1 MSNKLSLSKAFSPR
15 VWSTAEFNLGVP
27 RVYKGNSRCQ
37 ECQSLFHSKGICALG
52 SRKIS
57 VISTGSFGSLFSS
70 LLCLEAPVS
79 VSYPGTYLDFNQSQE
94 IQKKKKKNF
103 GCYYL
108 KFNNKHHRKCGSFKK
123 QLHIL
128 WHFSHWEGGGLCHLS
143 LNLGRFNW

>member
-15 VWSTAEFNLGVP
+15 VWSTAEFNLGAP
-27 RVYKGNSRCQ
+27 RVYKGSSRCQ

-79 VSYPGTYLDFNQSQE
+79 VSYTGATLTSIRMRKFRE
-94 IQKKKKKNF
+94 KKDF

-108 KFNNKHHRKCGSFKK
+108 KFNNKHHRKCDSFKK
-123 QLHIL
+123 QLQ
-128 WHFSHWEGGGLCHLS
+128 S
-143 LNLGRFNW
+143 L